1 MYRLNQ
7 EHRHTI
13 VQYTTNYSETYK
25 FNRIITL
32 KSEIPKKTVV
42 IDYYPTNDSLIIHG
56 LSHKM
61 YAANKIYD
69 SKRTAEVVGCY
80 LKDIEGFN
88 VSHTEDIPEEEQR
101 QFIKALNNLFE
112 LEDTG
117 LTKRAL

>member
-13 VQYTTNYSETYK
+13 VQYTTNYSETCE
-25 FNRIITL
+25 FNRIVTL
-32 KSEIPKKTVV
+32 KCEIPKKTAV
-42 IDYYPTNDSLIIHG
+42 IDYYPTNDSLIICF
-56 LSHKM
+56 SHEM

-69 SKRTAEVVGCY
+69 SRRTAEVVGCY

-101 QFIKALNNLFE
+101 QFITALNNLFE